1 MSRVVPHPLMALAL
15 IIMWLTLTRFSLGNL
30 ILGSAISFVAVSA
43 LAAVRPEG
51 GRPRRWL
58 SGVRLLLRVL
68 HDVALSNI
76 AVARLILRGDR
87 APVRR
92 AGFVEIPLD
101 LRDSAGLAILAIVMT
116 STPGTAWI
124 DFDYGRRVLLLHVF
138 DLKDPAEWTGIVK
151 NRYESL
157 LIEIFE

>member
-1 MSRVVPHPLMALAL
+1 MSRVVPHPVMALAL
-15 IIMWLTLTRFSLGNL
+15 VLMWLTLTRFSLGNL
-30 ILGSAISFVAVSA
+30 ILGGVISFVAVSA
-43 LAAVRPEG
+43 LTAVRPVG
-51 GRPRRWL
+51 GRPGRWL
-58 SGVRLLLRVL
+58 PGLRLFLRVL

-76 AVARLILRGDR
+76 AVTRQLLRGNR
-87 APVRR
+87 PPVRR

-101 LRDSAGLAILAIVMT
+101 LRDSTGLAILAIVMT

-138 DLKDPAEWTGIVK
+138 DLKDPAEWVDIVK